1 MTKIA
6 YLVLAH
12 DQPALFGRLVGALQH
27 DGAAVYAHIDGKQD
41 AAPFRQAAGALPVRF
56 LDAPVAVNWGGYSQ
70 VEAMLRLLAA
80 AADGGH
86 EHFIFLS
93 GRDYPLRRPAELQA
107 LLAQD
112 PQRNYINFYALRKGT
127 DFSRLI
133 EVYAFRDY
141 YARLRVPAVKRLVQ
155 WLVRAANRVLPAR
168 RFVPGLQ
175 PYRGSTSWCLSAAAA
190 AYLLDFVRQ
199 EQNAPVLRFF
209 RSVTGADEILF
220 QTILLNSPL
229 APQCAGYDDVAQHH
243 SAMNEN
249 KVSLHY
255 IDWSPARENP
265 AVLEGRDFAPLMQ
278 SGKFFARKFD
288 QTRSAALLD
297 RIDLALRDAPAQ

>member
-1 MTKIA
+1 MTNIA

-12 DQPALFGRLVGALQH
+12 DQPALFGRLTAALQH
-27 DGAAVYAHIDGKQD
+27 EGATIYAHIDGKQD
-41 AAPFRQAAGALPVRF
+41 AGPFRQAAGALPVRF
-56 LDAPVAVNWGGYSQ
+56 VDAPVAVNWGGYSQ
-70 VEAMLRLLAA
+70 VEAMLKLLEAA
-80 AADGGH
+80 ASGGH

-93 GRDYPLRRPAELQA
+93 GRDYPLRRHDELQA

-112 PQRNYINFYALRKGT
+112 QQRSFINFYALRKGT
-127 DFSRLI
+127 DFAHLI
-133 EVYAFRDY
+133 EIYAFRDV
-141 YARLRVPAVKRLVQ
+141 YARLRAPAVKSLAL

-168 RFVPGLQ
+168 RFVAGLR
-175 PYRGSTSWCLSAAAA
+175 PYRGSTSWCLSADAV

-199 EQNAPVLRFF
+199 PKNAPVLRFF
-209 RSVTGADEILF
+209 RSVTGADEIFF

-229 APQCAGYDDVAQHH
+229 APHCAGYDDAAQHH

-255 IDWSPARENP
+255 IDWNPARENP
-265 AVLEGRDFAPLMQ
+265 AVLEARDFEPLMQ

-288 QTRSAALLD
+288 QARSAELLD
-297 RIDLALRDAPAQ
+297 SIDRARRGVPA